1 MNTIEYNNLYIKLI
15 EHNIKQYKLSLDTD
29 IEKTRLNRLVKMSN
43 ERLYKSIYLY
53 EYKILSEYFN
63 DKFLDSL

>member
-1 MNTIEYNNLYIKLI
+1 MEYNNLYIKLI
-15 EHNIKQYKLSLDTD
+15 EHNIKQYKLSLETD

-53 EYKILSEYFN
+53 EYKILSEYFK

>member
-1 MNTIEYNNLYIKLI
+1 MQYNNLYIKLI

>member
-1 MNTIEYNNLYIKLI
+1 MQYNDLKLQLI
-15 EHNIKQYKLSLDTD
+15 INKISQNKLSIDTE

-43 ERLYKSIYLY
+43 ERLYKSMYLY

-63 DKFLDSL
+63 DKFLDNL

>member
-1 MNTIEYNNLYIKLI
+1 MQYNNLYIKLI

-53 EYKILSEYFN
+53 EYKILSEYFK

>member
-1 MNTIEYNNLYIKLI
+1 MEYNNLYIKLI